1 MSVSLKNYTLKHF
14 AIVLLLVIAVWAGA
28 FYTFIREELY
38 DNIDDGLKNQKIQI
52 IRKAFI
58 DEKIVRTEQFD
69 FNQFRISEVP
79 ESQYVEGNTFRT
91 EQFFMEYEEG
101 FEPYRVLETYF
112 TDREGRYRKLEIRTS
127 MVEEDEFLENLIF
140 ALICLYLLLVVSIVI
155 VNTLVLGKVWKPFY
169 RTLER
174 LGNYQ
179 FGKNEEKTQKIT
191 YIDEFDMLNSEIDK
205 MIHRNEY
212 SFNQQKQFIENASHE
227 LQTPLAIAINK
238 LELLIGD
245 ESLTEDKRLELSDV
259 SDSLHRLV
267 KLNRSL
273 LMLSRIDNNQ
283 FAQKQLIS
291 FNEVSKKVAS
301 EFTDL
306 FEYKAIDFSLVEK
319 QIFETE
325 MNPDLAYILI
335 SNLLRNALKHNKK
348 EGKIEVTILANVFSV
363 KNTSTADMAL
373 DTNQIF
379 NRFYKTN
386 QDHTSTGLGLAI
398 VKTIMDNHTHLH
410 ITYHYE
416 NGLHEFRLTRQI

>member
-1 MSVSLKNYTLKHF
+1 
-14 AIVLLLVIAVWAGA
+14 
-28 FYTFIREELY
+28 
-38 DNIDDGLKNQKIQI
+38 
-52 IRKAFI
+52 
-58 DEKIVRTEQFD
+58 
-69 FNQFRISEVP
+69 
-79 ESQYVEGNTFRT
+79 
-91 EQFFMEYEEG
+91 MEYEEG

-191 YIDEFDMLNSEIDK
+191 HIDEFDMLNSEIDK

-348 EGKIEVTILANVFSV
+348 
-363 KNTSTADMAL
+363 
-373 DTNQIF
+373 
-379 NRFYKTN
+379 R
-386 QDHTSTGLGLAI
+386 
-398 VKTIMDNHTHLH
+398 
-410 ITYHYE
+410 
-416 NGLHEFRLTRQI
+416 RQN